1 MTDRADR
8 DWIRIEL
15 QAGETYTLTLHGIG
29 PGPVADTVLTV
40 YDAAGQAVAR
50 NDDADVLTGQ
60 LYSHLTF
67 TPATSGTYTLAA
79 AAYTGNAALD
89 YAGRYEL
96 RVYDAAG
103 AAPRTLA
110 GSDADDAFL
119 AGGPGDDTLSAGA
132 GDDTLDGGPGADRL
146 VGGPGQDTA
155 WYGYAGAGVTVN
167 LATGESRGGDA
178 EGDTFGTQRLTVTDA
193 RGVTR
198 EVRVPDVERLHGSA
212 HADTLTGNALA
223 NTLTGGDG
231 DDTLDGGEGNDWLS
245 GGAGADT
252 LTGGDGFDA
261 VSYAHS
267 PAGVIV
273 RLYEG
278 TARGGHATGDT
289 FPGRKSIIHT
299 DAGGSARLIEVSDVE
314 YLDGSAYNDILA
326 GDRGDDRI
334 EGRGGNDRLDG
345 REGNDRLEGEAGAD
359 VLSGGPGQDT
369 ASYRYS
375 DSGVTVRLHNGT
387 ARGGHAEGDTFAGA
401 DTLTVTDGDGTIRT
415 LTVPDI
421 ERLHGGDH
429 DDVLAGDVRD
439 NTLNGGGGN
448 DTLYG
453 GPDGGDDALI
463 GGAGDDRLFGGKG
476 NDTLDGGDGHD
487 ALRGGPHADTL
498 NGGTGNDTLAGGPGN
513 DTLNGGAGNDTL
525 NGGPGNDT
533 LNGGAGNDTLE
544 GGPGND
550 TLTGG
555 AGNDTLAG
563 GPGND
568 TLTGGAG
575 ADAFVFAP
583 GGGDDAVTDFTHGDD
598 RIDLSAFGDLD
609 SINELTLQQRPDR
622 LIIDLSGHGGGSV
635 TLDGVAPDQLTETDL
650 VFSTGEGALI
660 G

>member
-1 MTDRADR
+1 MAIITETPGRDAPATPDTPYAMRPGDRFRGELTDRADVDR
-8 DWIRIEL
+8 IRIEL

-119 AGGPGDDTLSAGA
+119 AGGPGDDTLNAGA
-132 GDDTLDGGPGADRL
+132 GDDTLAGGPGADRL

-193 RGVTR
+193 RGVART
-198 EVRVPDVERLHGSA
+198 VSVPDIERLHGSA
-212 HADTLTGNALA
+212 HDDTLTGNALA

-231 DDTLDGGEGNDWLS
+231 DDTLDGGEGNDWLT

-261 VSYAHS
+261 VSYANS

-278 TARGGHATGDT
+278 TARGGDATGDT

-299 DAGGSARLIEVSDVE
+299 DAGGIPRLIEVSDVE

-359 VLSGGPGQDT
+359 TLIGGPGQDT

-375 DSGVTVRLHNGT
+375 DAGVTVRLHNGT
-387 ARGGHAEGDTFAGA
+387 ARGGHAEGDTFGRVPGA
-401 DTLTVTDGDGTIRT
+401 AMTGDTPLADASANGDGDGA
-415 LTVPDI
+415 LTGDGPDAPAVPDV
-421 ERLHGGDH
+421 EHLRGSAH
-429 DDVLAGDVRD
+429 DDILAGDGRA
-439 NTLNGGGGN
+439 NTLTGGGGD

-453 GPDGGDDALI
+453 GPDGGDDTLV
-463 GGAGDDRLFGGKG
+463 GGDGHDRLFGGKG
-476 NDTLDGGDGHD
+476 NDTLDGGAGNDT
-487 ALRGGPHADTL
+487 LRGGPHD
-498 NGGTGNDTLAGGPGN
+498 DTLAGGPGN
-513 DTLNGGAGNDTL
+513 DALSGGD
-525 NGGPGNDT
+525 
-533 LNGGAGNDTLE
+533 
-544 GGPGND
+544 
-550 TLTGG
+550 
-555 AGNDTLAG
+555 
-563 GPGND
+563 
-568 TLTGGAG
+568 G
-575 ADAFVFAP
+575 ADTFVFAP
-583 GGGDDAVTDFTHGDD
+583 GGGDDAVTDFSGGDD
-598 RIDLSAFGDLD
+598 RIDLSAFGDIRSIDDLD
-609 SINELTLQQRPDR
+609 LQPGPDG
-622 LIIDLSGHGGGSV
+622 LLIDLSAHGGGTV
-635 TLDGVAPDQLTETDL
+635 TLTGVDPDELADTNLIFADD
-650 VFSTGEGALI
+650 GALI